1 MEFRYKRTVAPTT
14 TPISLDEAK
23 DQLRHVDSDD
33 DSEITRMIS
42 AATEYLDGPFGVLGR
57 CIVSQTWTVSTTFPQ
72 AAGTNG
78 HIPIRI
84 GYLQSVTSIAYV
96 DSDGNAAT
104 VDMATVTVITG
115 EDGLLYLKAG
125 ASWPETDADTIDPV
139 TITVVVG
146 YPDAGGSPAVDGLR
160 ANVPDSLRHAMNLH
174 VSHMFE
180 HRDVVGFGATV
191 VEIPKTFDT
200 LIAPYRLT
208 KHGEA

>member
-23 DQLRHVDSDD
+23 DQLREVDTDY
-33 DSEITRMIS
+33 DSEITAMIS

-57 CIVSQTWTVSTTFPQ
+57 CIVSQTWTISTTFPQ

-78 HIPIRI
+78 YIPIRI

-146 YPDAGGSPAVDGLR
+146 YPDAGGSPAEDGLR
-160 ANVPDSLRHAMNLH
+160 ANVPESLRYAIKLY

-180 HRDVVGFGATV
+180 NRDIVAFGVTV
-191 VEIPKTFDT
+191 VEIPKTVDT